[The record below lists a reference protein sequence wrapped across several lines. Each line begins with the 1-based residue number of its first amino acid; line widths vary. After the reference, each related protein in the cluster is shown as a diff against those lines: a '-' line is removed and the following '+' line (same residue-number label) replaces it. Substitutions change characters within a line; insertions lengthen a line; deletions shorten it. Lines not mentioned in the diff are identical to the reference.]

1 MILIRNIYYM
11 LAYAFHALNQDGYK
25 NLTEEDF
32 DNVHNLLAAIFSK
45 GLAHQIKRGL
55 GKEYVNKT
63 ETLSC
68 PHGKISLSDTMRVY
82 PVKKSVVCEFDEFSE
97 NSYYNQILKT
107 TAMLMMRCDDV
118 DYDIKKQ
125 IKKSLIYFQAVE
137 CIEVKEIQWRRL
149 SFNRNNASYKMLLNI
164 CYLFLEGLLL
174 SEHNGD
180 VKFMNFLD
188 DQKMHKLYEKFILEY
203 YKKHFSFLA
212 PAASEI
218 DWRTDDGII
227 DFLPRMRSD
236 ITLTYEN
243 TVLIIDAK
251 YYGKSMQTHH
261 DVKTIHSGNLYQIF
275 TYVKNKDTTNSGNVS
290 GMLLYAK
297 TDEEITPDDFKYKL
311 SGSDIRVK
319 TLDLNCQFSEI
330 ASQLDGIVAEWHP
343 EATERHRS

>member
-1 MILIRNIYYM
+1 
-11 LAYAFHALNQDGYK
+11 
-25 NLTEEDF
+25 
-32 DNVHNLLAAIFSK
+32 
-45 GLAHQIKRGL
+45 
-55 GKEYVNKT
+55 
-63 ETLSC
+63 
-68 PHGKISLSDTMRVY
+68 
-82 PVKKSVVCEFDEFSE
+82 
-97 NSYYNQILKT
+97 
-107 TAMLMMRCDDV
+107 MLMMRCDDV

-137 CIEVKEIQWRRL
+137 CIQVKEIQWRRL

-236 ITLTYEN
+236 ITLTYDN
-243 TVLIIDAK
+243 TALIIDAK

-319 TLDLNCQFSEI
+319 TLNLNCQFSEI
-330 ASQLDGIVAEWHP
+330 ASQLDRIVAEWHP
-343 EATERHRS
+343 EAAERRRN